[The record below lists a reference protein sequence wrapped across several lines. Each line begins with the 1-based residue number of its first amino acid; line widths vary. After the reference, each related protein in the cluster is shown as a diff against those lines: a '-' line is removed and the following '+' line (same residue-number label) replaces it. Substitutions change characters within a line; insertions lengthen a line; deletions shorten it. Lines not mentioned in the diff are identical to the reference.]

1 VRKQKRLLQLR
12 PLRIRGIAEPA
23 CMVHS
28 ISCQT
33 LDCVTCLNVVIIT
46 VLWMSQSCCG
56 RVLSSNTKSCC
67 DPVCNRTCPSCS
79 HHRYT

>member
-46 VLWMSQSCCG
+46 VLWMSQSC
-56 RVLSSNTKSCC
+56 
-67 DPVCNRTCPSCS
+67 
-79 HHRYT
+79 